1 MSAAPALA
9 ACVEAEILSLHD
21 FFVRWFSGKPADFGQ
36 CEEALH
42 ADFTMVTPDGQMHS
56 RAEIINRLR
65 AARASTDRLFRI
77 EIEEV
82 KSLWHC
88 ADATLASYVEAQFRD
103 GKHTRRLSS
112 ALFVESATAANKVV
126 WRHLHETWM

>member
-1 MSAAPALA
+1 MSAVPALA
-9 ACVEAEILSLHD
+9 ASVEAEILSLHE

-36 CEEALH
+36 CEQALH
-42 ADFTMVTPDGQMHS
+42 GDFTMVTPDGQAHS
-56 RAEIINRLR
+56 RAQIIGRLR
-65 AARASTDRLFRI
+65 AARASTDQLFRI
-77 EIEEV
+77 EIEDV
-82 KSLWHC
+82 KVVWQC

>member
-9 ACVEAEILSLHD
+9 ASVEAEIRSLHD

-36 CEEALH
+36 CEQALH
-42 ADFTMVTPDGQMHS
+42 ADFTMVTPDGRFHS
-56 RAEIINRLR
+56 RAAIIGRLG
-65 AARASTDRLFRI
+65 AARASTDQLFRI
-77 EIEEV
+77 EIEDV
-82 KSLWHC
+82 KVLWQS

-112 ALFVESATAANKVV
+112 ALFVESTTAANKVV

>member
-1 MSAAPALA
+1 MSAVPALA
-9 ACVEAEILSLHD
+9 ASVEAEILSLHE

-36 CEEALH
+36 CEQALH
-42 ADFTMVTPDGQMHS
+42 GDFIMVTPDGQAHS
-56 RAEIINRLR
+56 RTQIIGRLR
-65 AARASTDRLFRI
+65 AARASTDQLFRI
-77 EIEEV
+77 QIEDV
-82 KSLWHC
+82 KVVWQC